1 MARKSR
7 QAIHQGKTP
16 ASVKAKEPQKP
27 KFLKTGIYG
36 RLSVRDLG
44 IEDGDTMENQIA
56 FLRDYVVQHPDLELT
71 DVYVDNGWTGT
82 NFHRPEFNRLIEDI
96 KNGKI
101 NCIVVKDLSRFGRNY
116 LETGYYLQKVFPSYQ
131 LRFIAVYDDYDSL
144 TSDPDSMVISM
155 KNIVNDYYSK
165 DISRKIS
172 ATIDLKREQGIYNW
186 GLVPYGYIRDKENPT
201 HLLIDKD
208 AAPIVRLIFC
218 WAMEGLTCHQIALNL
233 TDMRVPTPQRM
244 KYIQSKGKNRNS
256 GSDTWNQTTI
266 QQLLRNQMY
275 AGDFV
280 CNKSYFR
287 KYDPMNSR
295 FIPEEEWIILLDN
308 HIPYISREDLQTIR
322 SRLDEKAEERS
333 KILFQ
338 NRAQRDQTTSLFAGM
353 VYCSECQRKMTLRK
367 DLQNKHL
374 SSFVCNGKSTRTHL
388 GHPGFSINVGKLES
402 IVLYQLQL
410 QLKMAIDADSFLKQ
424 LSMIEAQK
432 KLKAK
437 RQASLQ
443 MLVSKTAALS
453 QKKKQAFE
461 DLANGILDADTYR
474 LQLQKLNQNIEL
486 LEHDIQMAKQRI
498 DEIAQ
503 YFNPD
508 NEWLKSFLN
517 AKISPELN
525 LEAVHLL
532 ISRIDV
538 WANNHIQITFN
549 YSDWM
554 ERLLGCI
561 SELNELEKE
570 DKSNAK

>member
-7 QAIHQGKTP
+7 QAIHQGKAP
-16 ASVKAKEPQKP
+16 DSVKAKKSNKP
-27 KFLKTGIYG
+27 VFLKTGIYG

-56 FLRDYVVQHPDLELT
+56 FLRDYVIQHPDLELT

-82 NFHRPEFNRLIEDI
+82 NFHRPEFNRLIDDI

-186 GLVPYGYIRDKENPT
+186 GMVPYGYIRDKENPT
-201 HLLIDKD
+201 HLIIDKD
-208 AAPIVRLIFC
+208 AAPIVRLIFS
-218 WAMEGLTCHQIALNL
+218 WAVEGLSCHQIAVNL
-233 TDMRVPTPQRM
+233 TDMKVPTPKRM
-244 KYIQSKGKNRNS
+244 KYIQSNCKHRDS
-256 GSDTWNQTTI
+256 GSDAWNPTTI
-266 QQLLRNQMY
+266 QQMLRNQIY

-295 FIPEEEWIILLDN
+295 FIPEEEWIILPDN
-308 HIPYISREDLQTIR
+308 HIPYISRDELLKIKN
-322 SRLDEKAEERS
+322 RLDENAKIRS

-338 NRAQRDQTTSLFAGM
+338 NRAKRDQEISLFTGM
-353 VYCSECQRKMTLRK
+353 VYCGECQRKMRLRK
-367 DLQNKHL
+367 DMDNKHL
-374 SSFVCNGKSTRTHL
+374 SYHLCGGKSSRNHIA
-388 GHPGFSINVGKLES
+388 HASFSINVGKLET

-410 QLKMAIDADSFLKQ
+410 QLKMAIDADSFLKR
-424 LSMIEAQK
+424 LSMIDAQK
-432 KLKAK
+432 RLKAK
-437 RQASLQ
+437 RQAALQ
-443 MLVSKTAALS
+443 MLVSKVAALS

-461 DLANGILDADTYR
+461 DLANNILDADTYR
-474 LQLQKLNQNIEL
+474 LQVQKLNQNIEL
-486 LEHDIQMAKQRI
+486 LEQDIIRAKERI
-498 DEIAQ
+498 DEISK
-503 YFNPD
+503 YFTPD
-508 NEWLKSFLN
+508 NEWLQSLLN
-517 AKISPELN
+517 AKISPELDLN
-525 LEAVHLL
+525 AVHLL
-532 ISRIDV
+532 INHIDV

-549 YSDWM
+549 YSDCM
-554 ERLLGCI
+554 ERLLNCI
-561 SELNELEKE
+561 NEFNELEKE
-570 DKSNAK
+570 AETNAE